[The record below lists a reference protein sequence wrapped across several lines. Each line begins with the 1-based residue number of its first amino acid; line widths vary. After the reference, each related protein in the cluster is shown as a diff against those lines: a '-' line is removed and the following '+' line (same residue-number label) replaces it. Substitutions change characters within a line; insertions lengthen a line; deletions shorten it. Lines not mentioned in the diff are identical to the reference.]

1 MINYHFSHECY
12 KMTYMSD
19 FFVNV
24 KDQKVLD
31 LMQKELERQQDN
43 IELIAS
49 ENFVSEEVLKAA
61 GSCLTN
67 KYAEGYPAKRYY
79 NGCEY
84 HDEIEILAIQ
94 RLCQIY
100 SCNFANVQPHSGA
113 NANTAVFAALLNPG
127 DKFLGMSL
135 AEGGHLTHGSP
146 VNISGKWF
154 TPVSYGVNAEGF
166 IDYDQVEKI
175 AMKEKPKLII
185 AGASAYARVIDFKRF
200 KEIADKV
207 GALFMVDMAHIS
219 GLVAGGVHPSPFP
232 YADVV
237 TSTTHKT
244 LRGPRGG
251 IILWN
256 SEEMTKKLNSGI
268 FPGTQGGPL
277 MHIIAAKAIA
287 FNEALQPEFKIY
299 QEQIIKNSKAME
311 NKFKEVDINMVSG
324 GTDNH
329 LLLLDLVS
337 VGLTGKLVANTLD
350 ELKITVNKNSVPND
364 PKSPFVTSGI
374 RIGTPAITTRGFKE
388 NDSSK
393 VAELIALVIKNLQKN
408 LDADGDSMIDA
419 DVKNQVLETVK
430 ILTDKNPLYAK
441 VKVSV

>member
-1 MINYHFSHECY
+1 
-12 KMTYMSD
+12 MSD
-19 FFVNV
+19 FFVDV
-24 KDQKVLD
+24 KDKKVLD

-49 ENFVSEEVLKAA
+49 ENFVSQDVLNAA

-67 KYAEGYPAKRYY
+67 KYAEGYPSKRYY

-84 HDEIEILAIQ
+84 HDEIENIAIQ

-100 SCNFANVQPHSGA
+100 DCNFANVQPHSGA
-113 NANTAVFAALLNPG
+113 NANTAVFAALLSPG

-154 TPVSYGVNAEGF
+154 NPVSYGVNAEGF
-166 IDYDQVEKI
+166 IDYDQVEEI
-175 AMKEKPKLII
+175 ALKEKPKLII
-185 AGASAYARVIDFKRF
+185 AGASAYARIIDFKKFR
-200 KEIADKV
+200 EIADKV
-207 GALFMVDMAHIS
+207 GALLMVDMAHIS

-287 FNEALQPEFKIY
+287 FNEALQPKFKTY

-311 NKFKEVDINMVSG
+311 NKFKELGINMVSG

-337 VGLTGKLVANTLD
+337 TGLTGKIVANTLD

-374 RIGTPAITTRGFKE
+374 RIGTPAITTRGFDE
-388 NDSSK
+388 SDCSK
-393 VAELIALVIKNLQKN
+393 VAELIAMIIENLQKN
-408 LDADGDSMIDA
+408 LDAEANSRVDA
-419 DVKNQVLETVK
+419 ELEKEVLEVVRE
-430 ILTDKNPLYAK
+430 LTSKNPLYSK
-441 VKVSV
+441 VKAIV